1 MTSFVFP
8 GQGSQ
13 FLNMAKD
20 FHDNFTVAKKIFEEI
35 EDYTSINLRQI
46 IFSEND
52 DLLNQTQFTQIS
64 IFASSISIFN
74 TLKEEKNINTS
85 NINFMLGHSL
95 GEFSALACSKI
106 LDLKQSSILL
116 KKRGELMGN
125 VVEKNIYGMVA
136 LIGCPISEIE
146 NIIKE
151 NKIDLEIANDNSPIQ
166 VVLSGR
172 VDEIIKQEST
182 FKKCGVKKYV
192 RLNVS
197 SAFHSVYMKDAEN
210 EFTDFID
217 KSIFLDS
224 NIKIISN
231 SSAKASNK
239 NIDIKNSLKK
249 QMSSKVRWVESVKY
263 LETSKE
269 KYIVEIGPG
278 KVLSGLI
285 RRISSFFDIKTI
297 NKISDLDNF

>member
-136 LIGCPISEIE
+136 LIGCSISEIE
-146 NIIKE
+146 NIIKD
-151 NKIDLEIANDNSPIQ
+151 NNIDLEIANDNSPIQ

-210 EFTDFID
+210 EFSDFID

-224 NIKIISN
+224 HIKIISN
-231 SSAKASNK
+231 SSSRASNK

-263 LETSKE
+263 LEASKE
-269 KYIVEIGPG
+269 KNIVEIGPG

>member
-136 LIGCPISEIE
+136 LIGCSISEIE
-146 NIIKE
+146 NIIKD
-151 NKIDLEIANDNSPIQ
+151 NKIDLEIANDNSPVQ
-166 VVLSGR
+166 VVLSG
-172 VDEIIKQEST
+172 
-182 FKKCGVKKYV
+182 
-192 RLNVS
+192 
-197 SAFHSVYMKDAEN
+197 
-210 EFTDFID
+210 
-217 KSIFLDS
+217 
-224 NIKIISN
+224 
-231 SSAKASNK
+231 
-239 NIDIKNSLKK
+239 
-249 QMSSKVRWVESVKY
+249 
-263 LETSKE
+263 
-269 KYIVEIGPG
+269 
-278 KVLSGLI
+278 
-285 RRISSFFDIKTI
+285 
-297 NKISDLDNF
+297 